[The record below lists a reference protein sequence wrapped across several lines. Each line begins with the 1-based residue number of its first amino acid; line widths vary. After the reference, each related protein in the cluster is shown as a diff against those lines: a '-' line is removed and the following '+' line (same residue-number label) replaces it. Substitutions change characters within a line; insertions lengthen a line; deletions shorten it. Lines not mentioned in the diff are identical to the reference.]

1 MQEWVRRWLPGR
13 PRETTPSVR
22 RRRVPRRERE
32 RVQERAALVGVA
44 VVLALVAALLGGGAV
59 YQYWYLPRQVVVE
72 VNGESITRGDYWK
85 VRKL

>member
-1 MQEWVRRWLPGR
+1 MQEWVRRWLPDR
-13 PRETTPSVR
+13 RRETTPSVR

-59 YQYWYLPRQVVVE
+59 SQYWYLPRQVVVE
-72 VNGESITRGDYWK
+72 V
-85 VRKL
+85 